1 MNKAQLVEAVAA
13 KSNAT
18 KTQTKDFLDAFVDTV
33 MQSVANGE
41 TVELLGFG
49 TFKAKDRAEKK
60 GRNPATGETITI
72 PAKKAPAFV
81 VGKKFKAIVNK

>member
-1 MNKAQLVEAVAA
+1 MNKAQLVETVAA
-13 KSNAT
+13 NSNAT

-60 GRNPATGETITI
+60 GRNPATGESSII